1 MYTYNMPSEN
11 NSMEF
16 VEHSVVINYIPVVY
30 LLTVNVIE
38 VTANAI
44 ILIPSG
50 CPLSISECV
59 FSFVQFGCR
68 LQVNK

>member
-1 MYTYNMPSEN
+1 
-11 NSMEF
+11 MEF

-59 FSFVQFGCR
+59 FFICAVWLSFAS
-68 LQVNK
+68 K